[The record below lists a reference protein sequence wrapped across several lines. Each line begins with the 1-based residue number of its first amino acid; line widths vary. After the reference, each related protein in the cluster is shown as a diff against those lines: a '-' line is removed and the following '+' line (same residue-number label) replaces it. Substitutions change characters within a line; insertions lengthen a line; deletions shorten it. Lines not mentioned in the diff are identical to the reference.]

1 MMHPA
6 CAAAIVREEWSISV
20 PEGLSAAEVG
30 KEIAEHHEHT
40 TGHHEPAEHAHRD
53 RWVAIFEAVLLSV
66 VALLAAWSGY
76 SAAKWGSEASLS
88 LAKASSTRTQASLA
102 LIEANQIRTLDSV
115 SFNAAETAY
124 AANDPR
130 LFRLAVN
137 RLRAGYRPAFEA
149 WIALHPLKNPH
160 APPDPSYMPQYR
172 IPQQAE
178 GLALTAKADA
188 DFNKGQSDSATAD
201 KYVRL
206 TVFLAAVLFLVGIGS
221 RFPVR
226 AARYG
231 LVGVAAVLLVISVVQ
246 LLSLPGP
253 PS

>member
-1 MMHPA
+1 M
-6 CAAAIVREEWSISV
+6 
-20 PEGLSAAEVG
+20 PEGLSASEVG
-30 KEIAEHHEHT
+30 KEIAEHREHA
-40 TGHHEPAEHAHRD
+40 EAEQAPAEHDQRD
-53 RWVAIFEAVLLSV
+53 RWVGIAEAVLLSL

-76 SAAKWGSEASLS
+76 SAAKWGTESSLS
-88 LAKASSTRTQASLA
+88 LAKASSTRTKASLA
-102 LIEANQIRTLDSV
+102 LIQANQIRTLDSV

-124 AANDPR
+124 AAHNTKIYH
-130 LFRLAVN
+130 LALR
-137 RLRAGYRPAFEA
+137 RLRPGYRPAFDA
-149 WIALHPLKNPH
+149 WLALRPLTNTK

-172 IPQQAE
+172 IPQQAL
-178 GLALTAKADA
+178 GLALSAQADA
-188 DFNKGQSDSATAD
+188 YFKEGQSAAGTAD

-206 TVFLAAVLFLVGIGS
+206 TVFLAAVLFLVGISS

-231 LVGVAAVLLVISVVQ
+231 LVGVAAALLVVSVVQ

>member
-1 MMHPA
+1 M
-6 CAAAIVREEWSISV
+6 
-20 PEGLSAAEVG
+20 PEGLSASEVG
-30 KEIAEHHEHT
+30 KEIAEHREHT
-40 TGHHEPAEHAHRD
+40 EHAEHADHAQAEHAERD
-53 RWVAIFEAVLLSV
+53 RWVAIVEAVLLSI

-76 SAAKWGSEASLS
+76 SAAKWGTESSLS
-88 LAKASSTRTQASLA
+88 LAKASATRTKSSLA
-102 LIEANQIRTLDSV
+102 LIQANQIRTQDSV

-124 AANDPR
+124 ATGNAK
-130 LFRLAVN
+130 LFQLDLN
-137 RLRAGYRPAFEA
+137 RMRPGYRPAVEA
-149 WIALHPLKNPH
+149 WLALHPLKNPH

-172 IPQQAE
+172 IPQQNA
-178 GLALTAKADA
+178 GLALSAQADGYFKA
-188 DFNKGQSDSATAD
+188 GESAAGTAD

-206 TVFLAAVLFLVGIGS
+206 TVVLAAVLFLVGIGS

>member
-1 MMHPA
+1 M
-6 CAAAIVREEWSISV
+6 
-20 PEGLSAAEVG
+20 PEGLSASEVG
-30 KEIAEHHEHT
+30 KEIAEHREHT
-40 TGHHEPAEHAHRD
+40 EHAEHADHPSAEHVQRD

-76 SAAKWGSEASLS
+76 SAAKWGTESSLS
-88 LAKASSTRTQASLA
+88 LAKASSTRTKSSLA
-102 LIEANQIRTLDSV
+102 LIQANQIRTQDSV

-124 AANDPR
+124 ATGNTK
-130 LFRLAVN
+130 LFKLDLN
-137 RLRAGYRPAFEA
+137 RMRPGYRPAVEA
-149 WIALHPLKNPH
+149 WLALHPLKNPH

-172 IPQQAE
+172 IPQQST
-178 GLALTAKADA
+178 GLALSAQADA
-188 DFNKGQSDSATAD
+188 YFKAGESAAGTAD

>member
-1 MMHPA
+1 
-6 CAAAIVREEWSISV
+6 V
-20 PEGLSAAEVG
+20 PEGLSASEVG
-30 KEIAEHHEHT
+30 KQIAEHREHEAEEHAR
-40 TGHHEPAEHAHRD
+40 AEHAERD
-53 RWVAIFEAVLLSV
+53 RWVAIVEAVLLSA

-76 SAAKWGSEASLS
+76 SAAKWGTESSLS
-88 LAKASSTRTQASLA
+88 LARASSTRTKASLA
-102 LIEANQIRTLDSV
+102 LIEATEIRTQDSV

-124 AANDPR
+124 VAKNSK
-130 LFRLAVN
+130 LFRLDLN
-137 RLRAGYRPAFEA
+137 RLRAGYLPAVKA
-149 WIALHPLKNPH
+149 WLALHPLKNPK

-178 GLALTAKADA
+178 GLTLSSRADA
-188 DFNKGQSDSATAD
+188 YFSQGEAAAGTAD

-206 TVFLAAVLFLVGIGS
+206 TVLLAAVLFLVGIGS

-226 AARYG
+226 AARYA
-231 LVGVAAVLLVISVVQ
+231 LVGVAGALLVVSLVQ